1 MMRILQASVITALAA
16 AQLLL
21 AQPAIAG
28 DDRWVRVSAS
38 EDGTGEHWVDTKS
51 ISRKGDVVSY
61 IERAK
66 INDEES
72 GWDTVI
78 AAAQINC
85 ETSQIHPV
93 QLKITYTSGK
103 TETVD
108 NPDPEDWNE
117 IPSGSVGS
125 DIRDF
130 VCKA

>member
-1 MMRILQASVITALAA
+1 MRIVKSSAIAVLMA
-16 AQLLL
+16 AQMGLV
-21 AQPAIAG
+21 QPASAG
-28 DDRWVRVSAS
+28 DDRWVKVSS
-38 EDGTGEHWVDTKS
+38 SDDGTSEHWVDSKS
-51 ISRKGDVVSY
+51 ITRKDEVVTY

-66 INDEES
+66 INDDES
-72 GWDTVI
+72 GWDTVV
-78 AAAQINC
+78 ASSQINC

-117 IPSGSVGS
+117 IQPGSVGS

-130 VCKA
+130 VCKE